1 MYFGEIKTCDIANG
15 IGVRVSLFVSGCR
28 NCCKNCFNQMTW
40 AFNYG
45 KEFTNDTMDYLLD
58 SLKKDYIEGL
68 TILGGEP
75 LEKENQKEVL
85 NIIKKVR
92 EILPNKTI
100 WLYTGF
106 TFEEITCDDTCRAKT
121 PLINEILTNIDVLVD
136 GRFIEE
142 EKDICLHFKGSRNQ
156 RIINVKE
163 TIKNNKIIILDI

>member
-1 MYFGEIKTCDIANG
+1 MHYGEIKTCDIANG

-45 KEFTNDTMDYLLD
+45 KEFTSETMSYLLTN
-58 SLKKDYIEGL
+58 LNNNYIDGL

-75 LEKENQKEVL
+75 LEKENQSEVL
-85 NIIKKVR
+85 NIIKRVKEVF
-92 EILPNKTI
+92 PNKSI

-106 TFEEITCDDTCRAKT
+106 TFEEITSDITCRANT
-121 PLINEILTNIDVLVD
+121 PLINEILANIDVLVD

-142 EKDICLHFKGSRNQ
+142 EKDICLHFRGSRNQ
-156 RIINVKE
+156 RLINVKE
-163 TIKNNKIIILDI
+163 TLKNNKLTILDI

>member
-1 MYFGEIKTCDIANG
+1 MYYGEIKTCDIANG

-45 KEFTNDTMDYLLD
+45 KEFTNETMSYLLANL
-58 SLKKDYIEGL
+58 SNNYIDGL

-75 LEKENQKEVL
+75 LEKENQSEVL
-85 NIIKKVR
+85 NIVKKVK
-92 EILPNKTI
+92 EVFPNKSI

-106 TFEEITCDDTCRAKT
+106 TFEEITSDTRCRANT
-121 PLINEILTNIDVLVD
+121 PLIKNILENIDVLVD

-142 EKDICLHFKGSRNQ
+142 EKDICLHFRGSRNQ

-163 TIKNNKIIILDI
+163 TLKNNKLTILDI